1 MLVKNYKPGQHNL
14 LLFFSSCKE
23 PPHITCKCKDIF
35 YNACVMDVHLEGFSL
50 RNIGKQ
56 FREFNSAI
64 KKNHARLS
72 PYFWWVCKSD
82 FVRFNFILSGLVME
96 KISHVMHDLPYNK
109 KFIIRCDEKF
119 AGVIGLDGVGQNAP
133 RAEVWYFVT
142 NENEGRHIVSSA
154 INSVED
160 FARAKHIDKIYA
172 RTTRDNRRSQYL
184 LDKKGF
190 HHYYPTDRKNRDT
203 LQWCKYLNDKNY

>member
-35 YNACVMDVHLEGFSL
+35 YNACVMDVHLESFSL

-109 KFIIRCDEKF
+109 KFIKRT
-119 AGVIGLDGVGQNAP
+119 AGSGKRGTG
-133 RAEVWYFVT
+133 
-142 NENEGRHIVSSA
+142 HSA
-154 INSVED
+154 ATIPKNQSHQ
-160 FARAKHIDKIYA
+160 K
-172 RTTRDNRRSQYL
+172 S
-184 LDKKGF
+184 
-190 HHYYPTDRKNRDT
+190 DRPS
-203 LQWCKYLNDKNY
+203 